1 MTEINI
7 LIPAR
12 IFNPPRFRSK
22 TIECFHRIGLSEK
35 LPFFVQQLLPLQI
48 STLFGRTNKMKLPY
62 TTVHKYLNTLLDL
75 Q

>member
-12 IFNPPRFRSK
+12 VFNPSRFQSK
-22 TIECFHRIGLSEK
+22 TIECDHRIVLPEK
-35 LPFFVQQLLPLQI
+35 LPLLVQQLLPLQI

-62 TTVHKYLNTLLDL
+62 TAVHKYLNTLLDL